1 MKSSSSA
8 GAGAVSGCIVWV
20 LVFAALS
27 SCLLPAAMMIG
38 GFTSVTKPVIQ
49 FTGSIICPEDTTP
62 DVYTYATT
70 TTNENGFTQPSTAYV
85 LECLDSSG
93 ERVMENHVGYA
104 FLWIG
109 ILAGVALILAVI
121 LAFALAAPAGVL
133 VARMLKRNRKPGNIE
148 PA

>member
-1 MKSSSSA
+1 
-8 GAGAVSGCIVWV
+8 
-20 LVFAALS
+20 
-27 SCLLPAAMMIG
+27 
-38 GFTSVTKPVIQ
+38 
-49 FTGSIICPEDTTP
+49 
-62 DVYTYATT
+62 
-70 TTNENGFTQPSTAYV
+70 
-85 LECLDSSG
+85 
-93 ERVMENHVGYA
+93 VMENHVGYA